1 MKRVA
6 VFPGSFDPIT
16 KGHEEI
22 VRRATEMFDEI
33 IVAVGSNSGKT
44 YLFTEDQRRQW
55 AVITFADLPNVRV
68 ECFQGLTVD
77 FCRMNQ
83 ANFILR
89 GIRNSLDFE
98 YEMSIA
104 RMNKAMLNELE
115 TVFLA
120 ADTQWVSLSSTIV
133 REIIKNKGQVSQFLP
148 RGINVY
154 E

>member
-22 VRRATEMFDEI
+22 VRRAAAMFDEI
-33 IVAVGSNSGKT
+33 IVAVGSNTSKS
-44 YLFTEDQRRQW
+44 YLFSESQRHQW
-55 AVITFADLPNVRV
+55 VATTFADIPNVRV
-68 ECFQGLTVD
+68 EFFEGLTVD
-77 FCRMNQ
+77 YCRKND
-83 ANFILR
+83 AHYILR
-89 GIRNSLDFE
+89 GIRNSVDFE

-104 RMNKAMLNELE
+104 HMNKAMSIQLE

-148 RGINVY
+148 VGVNVY
-154 E
+154 A

>member
-22 VRRATEMFDEI
+22 VRRSAAMFDEI
-33 IVAVGSNSGKT
+33 IVAIGSNTSKIN
-44 YLFTEDQRRQW
+44 LFTEDQRREW
-55 AVITFADLPNVRV
+55 AMSTFADLPNVRV
-68 ECFQGLTVD
+68 EFFKGLTVD
-77 FCRMNQ
+77 FCRTNN

-89 GIRNSLDFE
+89 GIRNSVDFE

-104 RMNKAMLNELE
+104 HMNKAMSNELE
-115 TVFLA
+115 TIFLA

-148 RGINVY
+148 KGVNVY

>member
-22 VRRATEMFDEI
+22 VRRAAAMFDEI
-33 IVAVGSNSGKT
+33 IVAIGSNTSKT
-44 YLFTEDQRRQW
+44 YLFSENLRRQW
-55 AVITFADLPNVRV
+55 ATATFADLPNVRV
-68 ECFQGLTVD
+68 EFFQGLTVD
-77 FCRMNQ
+77 FCKINR

-89 GIRNSLDFE
+89 GIRNSVDFE

-104 RMNKAMLNELE
+104 HMNKAMSIEVE

-148 RGINVY
+148 KGVNVY